1 MLKIFHALVF
11 FLLLCS
17 TASAQKVFLN
27 TEQAL
32 KLLFKNSTEVV
43 KETHTLT
50 SEQTV
55 FLQKSL
61 GYLPNKKN
69 YTFYLGKTN
78 QKIDGYA
85 LIDDEIGKTEPITF
99 VTKINL
105 DGKLEQVEIMIYRE
119 THGHEV
125 TQSRFLNQF
134 KGKQLSNELRI
145 NKDIKY
151 ITGATLSSNAL
162 VKGTRRALTLWQ
174 LFYAK

>member
-1 MLKIFHALVF
+1 MRCCLIVILLFLSPNVF
-11 FLLLCS
+11 
-17 TASAQKVFLN
+17 AQKVFLN

-32 KLLFKNSTEVV
+32 KLLFKDSAEVV
-43 KETHTLT
+43 KEKHELT
-50 SEQTV
+50 AAQIAP
-55 FLQKSL
+55 LQQQL
-61 GYLPNKKN
+61 GYPLTKKT
-69 YTFYLGKTN
+69 YIFYLGKTKN
-78 QKIDGYA
+78 YIDGYA

-105 DGKLEQVEIMIYRE
+105 DGKIEQVEIMIYRE

-125 TQSRFLNQF
+125 TRSRFLNQF